1 MTEEKKKI
9 FFRGVEIIYEENLG
23 ERDDEQ
29 YLGTEEQK
37 IAIEKAMREA
47 GLIDGN
53 PAPGPQHP

>member
-37 IAIEKAMREA
+37 IAIEEAMREA
-47 GLIDGN
+47 DSIDGN